1 MVLRFK
7 VTALVMCG
15 LLAGCQALPEQ
26 ANQAPICPEAPV
38 VMCPICPL
46 QECPE
51 PRVLEKIVLRP
62 AAPVPVPARPSTAGE
77 LELPII
83 GVLEFVRVEP
93 SGLTLEAVIDTASEH
108 TIIAARDVQLLE
120 KDGKRYVSYV
130 LVDPASDEQHALE
143 APLLRRTS
151 AVDAYGNSSRNYIV
165 SMWLTLGD
173 SRARVEV
180 NLSEN
185 TEMPYPVVVGRNLL
199 TDVAIVDVS
208 RRHTLEHPA
217 AP

>member
-1 MVLRFK
+1 MDLRVTILAVALGAVL
-7 VTALVMCG
+7 V
-15 LLAGCQALPEQ
+15 GCQVLPEQ
-26 ANQAPICPEAPV
+26 ATEMVACPEAPV
-38 VMCPICPL
+38 ALCPVCPL

-62 AAPVPVPARPSTAGE
+62 APPAPVQMLPATAGA

-93 SGLTLEAVIDTASEH
+93 SGLRLEAVVDTASEQ
-108 TIIAARDVQLLE
+108 TLISARNVRLLE
-120 KDGKRYVSYV
+120 KDGNRFVSYV
-130 LVDPASDEQHALE
+130 LIDSASDEHYELE
-143 APLLRRTS
+143 APLVRRAS
-151 AVDAYGNSSRNYIV
+151 VVDTHGTASRNYVV

-180 NLSEN
+180 SLSEN
-185 TEMPYPVVVGRNLL
+185 ADMPYPVVVGRNLL

-208 RRHTLEHPA
+208 RRHTLENPA